1 MNLLIRQ
8 FENSICKQDIPDFFV
23 GDTIRVATKIIEG
36 DKERVQVFQGTVIA
50 RKGGGLRETIAIH
63 RIAYGEGME
72 KTFLLHSP
80 KIVSIEVVKRG
91 KVRRA
96 RLYYLRGKT
105 GKAAKVREKIV
116 KSTKKKENTVE
127 SSD

>member
-1 MNLLIRQ
+1 MNLLIKQ
-8 FENSICKQDIPDFFV
+8 FENSICKQNIPDFSV

-36 DKERVQVFQGTVIA
+36 DKERIQVFQGTVIA
-50 RKGGGLRETIAIH
+50 RKGGGLRETIAMH

-80 KIVSIEVVKRG
+80 KVVSIEVVKKG

-105 GKAAKVREKIV
+105 GKAAKVKEKII
-116 KSTKKKENTVE
+116 KSVKKKIDAVEEN
-127 SSD
+127 

>member
-1 MNLLIRQ
+1 MNLLIGQ
-8 FENSICKQDIPDFFV
+8 FEKSICKQNIPDFSV
-23 GDTIRVATKIIEG
+23 GDTIRVATKIVEG
-36 DKERVQVFQGTVIA
+36 DKERIQVFQGTVLA
-50 RKGGGLRETIAIH
+50 RKGGGLRETIALH

-80 KIVSIEVVKRG
+80 KVVSIEVVRRG

-105 GKAAKVREKIV
+105 GKAAKIKERIV
-116 KSTKKKENTVE
+116 KTVKNKENPVE
-127 SSD
+127 RE

>member
-1 MNLLIRQ
+1 MNLLIGQ
-8 FENSICKQDIPDFFV
+8 FEKSICKQNVPDFSV
-23 GDTIRVATKIIEG
+23 GDTIRVATKIVEG
-36 DKERVQVFQGTVIA
+36 DKERIQVFQGTVIA
-50 RKGGGLRETIAIH
+50 RKGGGLRETIALH

-80 KIVSIEVVKRG
+80 KVVSIEVVKRG

-105 GKAAKVREKIV
+105 GKAAKIKERIV
-116 KSTKKKENTVE
+116 KTVKNKENAVE
-127 SSD
+127 RG